1 MESEAIRLDSSVR
14 HLSGCSQD
22 TSIEQPSSPAAR
34 TVDSAGNKAEVPS
47 APGQKSQTARKP
59 TSTTSESAVVDKGK
73 RHSQEAQTSM
83 NLTEGMKREFQNGPD
98 QAEFEKYRQ
107 LVNKQLIPRSS
118 PHSDRTSDPVFDSEM
133 VKVGR

>member
-1 MESEAIRLDSSVR
+1 
-14 HLSGCSQD
+14 
-22 TSIEQPSSPAAR
+22 
-34 TVDSAGNKAEVPS
+34 
-47 APGQKSQTARKP
+47 
-59 TSTTSESAVVDKGK
+59 
-73 RHSQEAQTSM
+73 M